1 MASAVI
7 ICCGEF
13 PRKEYPLNLL
23 READYIICCD
33 NALSPYLRN
42 SVKVF
47 GKLRRPDIV
56 IGDLD
61 SISRR
66 LQKEYADIIIR
77 ETEQE
82 TNDMSKAFHY
92 AISHFKDLTEIH
104 FLAATGKREDHTVGN
119 MSLLMEF
126 ARELNGTSEHKT
138 YEIPESPYSQDNAPV
153 IDIVSD
159 YSRMFAVT
167 DSCSFP
173 VVKGREISIFSPDNS
188 LKIVSDGLEWQ
199 TSDVIFDNWW
209 KATLNKSNKDSVY
222 LKFSHRSIALIVL
235 DRS

>member
-7 ICCGEF
+7 LCYGEF

-23 READYIICCD
+23 RKADYIICCD
-33 NALSPYLRN
+33 NALSTYLRHC
-42 SVKVF
+42 VKIF
-47 GKLRRPDIV
+47 GKFRRPDIV

-61 SISRR
+61 SISYR
-66 LQKEYADIIIR
+66 LRKEYADIIIQ

-126 ARELNGTSEHKT
+126 AKELNGTSSHST
-138 YEIPESPYSQDNAPV
+138 YELPENPYNKDNAPA

-159 YSRMFAVT
+159 YSRMFAIT

-173 VVKGREISIFSPDNS
+173 VTKGREISIFTPDNS
-188 LKIVSDGLEWQ
+188 LNITSDGLEWQ

-209 KATLNKSNKDSVY
+209 KATLNKSVKDYVY
-222 LKFSHRSIALIVL
+222 LNFSHRSIALIVL